1 MPVVDKIKELANFLN
16 DAYNSK
22 SIISCL
28 STFLKR
34 NFEVENFG
42 IYIFD
47 ENTLSLRNFLNNLII
62 VDNKKSEL
70 YTIWELL
77 NSGKTFVSKNENL
90 YYPLKKY
97 NKIIGFMEFDDL
109 QNNEVL
115 EFLDITSFFI
125 SLKIQNI
132 ILTEKMRKNI
142 EFHSSMKNIAKIIET
157 QYETNYI
164 IPIIGEMIDKFVSE
178 HLVYIFLNNEEKNT
192 MELIWPNSCNDNK
205 IPELIKLVKAN
216 DEYFTTENKKIVIFP
231 MSADNKLIGAIVT
244 KSMDIQLHEKEMEY
258 IEQLANQAATTI
270 NRANVYAEI
279 LRHATLDALTGFY
292 NKRQLE
298 ERVKQEVSAAKR
310 HKRALCAIMCDIDY
324 FKSVNDNF
332 GHAVGDFVLKNVSRI
347 MKKQLRDYDIAG
359 RFGGEEFVILL
370 PFTKIKE
377 AK

>member
-1 MPVVDKIKELANFLN
+1 MSLTEQIKELAQGLN
-16 DAYNSK
+16 EAYNPK
-22 SIISCL
+22 SIVAAL
-28 STFLKR
+28 NTFWVHNYNADR
-34 NFEVENFG
+34 VFV
-42 IYIFD
+42 YIFD
-47 ENTLSLRNFLNNLII
+47 ESTQTLRDFSKNWLIIENKKDEIYDIWQKLVSDKKPVLLKNNL
-62 VDNKKSEL
+62 
-70 YTIWELL
+70 
-77 NSGKTFVSKNENL
+77 F
-90 YYPLKKY
+90 YPLKKY
-97 NKIIGFMEFDDL
+97 NKIIGFLSVEMKPD
-109 QNNEVL
+109 NAVI
-115 EFLDITSFFI
+115 EFLDLIECML
-125 SLKIQNI
+125 SLKVQNVI
-132 ILTEKMRKNI
+132 VSDKMQKNI

-192 MELIWPNSCNDNK
+192 MELIWPNSCNDKK

-216 DEYFTTENKKIVIFP
+216 DEYFTTENKKIGIFP
-231 MSADNKLIGAIVT
+231 MSAENKLIGAIVT
-244 KSMDIQLHEKEMEY
+244 KSMDIQLNEKEMEY

-270 NRANVYAEI
+270 NSANVYAEI